1 MSKQLLMGL
10 IITLIIVG
18 LLLLFV
24 EVLIIPGVGFAG
36 VLGLLALGGSS
47 FYAFSQM
54 GTTAGTIV
62 TTINIVLVVG
72 LSIYVLRAKTWKR
85 LSLETNIDAK
95 AVSSED
101 DLIVGDRGVSL
112 SRLAPMGMVRF
123 EDGMVEVKALEGI
136 IDPDVEVEIVL
147 IEDSKI
153 YVKPVDESC

>member
-1 MSKQLLMGL
+1 
-10 IITLIIVG
+10 
-18 LLLLFV
+18 
-24 EVLIIPGVGFAG
+24 
-36 VLGLLALGGSS
+36 
-47 FYAFSQM
+47 M

-123 EDGMVEVKALEGI
+123 EDRMVEVKALEGI